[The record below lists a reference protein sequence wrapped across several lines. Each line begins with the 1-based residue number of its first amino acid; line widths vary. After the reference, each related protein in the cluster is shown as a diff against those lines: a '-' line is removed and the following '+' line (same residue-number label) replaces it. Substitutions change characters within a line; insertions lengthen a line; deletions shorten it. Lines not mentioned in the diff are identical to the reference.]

1 MSIGDRGCYL
11 SVSDLPRAFFTK
23 DTKGSLSGM
32 LLASGS
38 LYKEY
43 TLVREAGAVLMA
55 EERALPS
62 ILVKCLDPGL
72 MEVLT
77 DSRRL
82 R

>member
-1 MSIGDRGCYL
+1 MTEAVICL
-11 SVSDLPRAFFTK
+11 SVTCQGLSLLK
-23 DTKGSLSGM
+23 IQKGSLSGM